1 MSDRLAVLVVDDSA
15 ATRGYLAATLESGGP
30 YRVIQAE
37 NGFEALRL
45 LPRHRF
51 DLVVSD
57 VNMPDINGLELVRF
71 VRESPEHKQTPVL
84 LVTTDGRPVD
94 RERGAR
100 LGASGYLVKPFAPE
114 ELLRVVKELLDA
126 PKLPGAP
133 GAPGSPR

>member
-1 MSDRLAVLVVDDSA
+1 MV
-15 ATRGYLAATLESGGP
+15 
-30 YRVIQAE
+30 QAE

-71 VRESPEHKQTPVL
+71 VRESADHKHTPVL

-94 RERGAR
+94 RERGER

-114 ELLRVVKELLDA
+114 ELLRVCKELLDA
-126 PKLPGAP
+126 KKPSGAP
-133 GAPGSPR
+133 G